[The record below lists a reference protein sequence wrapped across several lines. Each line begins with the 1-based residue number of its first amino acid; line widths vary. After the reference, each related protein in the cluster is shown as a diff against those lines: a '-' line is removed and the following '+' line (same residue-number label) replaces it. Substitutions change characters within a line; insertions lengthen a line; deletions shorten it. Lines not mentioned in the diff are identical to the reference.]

1 MNEQDQEIIDL
12 LAKTIKQIINNSK
25 PDKMEETEDLL
36 ISLVS
41 EYTAV
46 CNQLRSKIKI

>member
-1 MNEQDQEIIDL
+1 MTPQDQEIITIM
-12 LAKTIKQIINNSK
+12 ANTIKQIIHNSK

-41 EYTAV
+41 EYNAV
-46 CNQLRSKIKI
+46 CNQLRSKIKV